1 MRAALYARVSSE
13 EQVDGYSLDAQLR
26 SCRAFLADHGW
37 TLVREFIE
45 EGRSARTDDITKRP
59 QFKLMMEDAQHQA
72 FDVLVVHKLDRFARN
87 RRIAFECFDRLTKS
101 GVGFVSLSENMD
113 FSTPWGGLALTMLV
127 GLAQFY
133 SDNLSQ
139 ETRKGWHER
148 RSQGLYCGL
157 LPFGVS
163 KADNGVPVPDSA
175 ERQVDGLAVQ
185 NYDGL
190 LLAFEE
196 AANGRTD
203 REIARLLNA
212 RGYRSA
218 GNRGTVPL
226 TKDTVRSI
234 LTNRF
239 YVGEIRDGS
248 GGWMAAAHDPL
259 IPVELWERAQAA
271 RERNRKAKLGVAAS
285 RRVGSLSGVARCV
298 GCGGRVHVRESLRGR
313 QRVECYGRAQGNDCH
328 EPSAYLDLLEGQIQ
342 IYLAGFTIPADYQ
355 ESILAYYEGMQR
367 AYDDG
372 AARRARL
379 EARLERLKEL
389 YGWGDIAKE
398 AYLAEREDVQQEL
411 RVLGMGSDKSEEL
424 ERLASFLRD
433 VREAWTAASPDQKNR
448 LARALFATVWVSRG
462 QVVGVEPR
470 PELEPFFRLSQQ
482 PSEELSRIVGKWRSR
497 GDSNPRS
504 RP

>member
-26 SCRAFLADHGW
+26 SCRAFLAAHGW
-37 TLVREFIE
+37 TLVREFVE

-59 QFKLMMEDAQHQA
+59 QFKLMMEDAQHRS

-87 RRIAFECFDRLTKS
+87 RRIAFECFDRLTKW

-157 LPFGVS
+157 LPFGVC
-163 KADNGVPVPDSA
+163 KGEDGVPVPDTA
-175 ERQVDGLAVQ
+175 ERPTDGPPVR

-196 AANGRTD
+196 AANGRAD
-203 REIARLLNA
+203 RELARLLNA
-212 RGYRSA
+212 RGYRST
-218 GNRGTVPL
+218 GNRGPVPL

-239 YVGEIRDGS
+239 YVGELPDGN
-248 GGWMAAAHDPL
+248 GGWMPAAHAPL
-259 IPVELWERAQAA
+259 IPMELWQRTQAA
-271 RERNRKAKLGVAAS
+271 REQNRKARLGVAPS
-285 RRVGSLSGVARCV
+285 RRVGSLSGLARCA
-298 GCGGRVHVRESLRGR
+298 GCGGRVHVREAVRGR
-313 QRVECYGRAQGNDCH
+313 QRVECYARAQGSYCR
-328 EPSAYLDLLEGQIQ
+328 EPSAYLDLLEAQLAA
-342 IYLAGFTIPADYQ
+342 YLAGFTIPVDYQ

-367 AYDDG
+367 AYDDVG
-372 AARRARL
+372 ARRARL
-379 EARLERLKEL
+379 EARLERLKDL
-389 YGWGDIAKE
+389 YGWGDITRE
-398 AYLAEREDVQQEL
+398 AYLAE
-411 RVLGMGSDKSEEL
+411 
-424 ERLASFLRD
+424 
-433 VREAWTAASPDQKNR
+433 
-448 LARALFATVWVSRG
+448 
-462 QVVGVEPR
+462 
-470 PELEPFFRLSQQ
+470 
-482 PSEELSRIVGKWRSR
+482 
-497 GDSNPRS
+497 
-504 RP
+504 